1 MRIVCSLL
9 LVCLGLFGCSSS
21 RTFDDSDKLPTGVED
36 TSDTAIVDTYNKLK
50 SEDVQ
55 VITMG
60 DNYMISIPSS
70 VIFGNESPKLKSA
83 GYEVLDDVVT
93 YLQSMRKIS
102 VQVNAYSDCYQSQA
116 RTYALTKAR
125 AKAVGRYLWSRNP
138 ESGIITTDGYGN
150 EKPIVAKT
158 TGMDSSPNSRIEVT
172 FKQVVS

>member
-1 MRIVCSLL
+1 MRTVCSLL
-9 LVCLGLFGCSSS
+9 LLCWGLFGCGAS
-21 RTFDDSDKLPTGVED
+21 RTFDDGDKLPTGVED
-36 TSDTAIVDTYNKLK
+36 TSDTALVDTYKKLK
-50 SEDVQ
+50 SEHVQ

-93 YLQSMRKIS
+93 YLQAMRKIALHVS
-102 VQVNAYSDCYQSQA
+102 AYSDCYQSQA

-138 ESGIITTDGYGN
+138 ESGMILTDGFGN

-158 TGMDSSPNSRIEVT
+158 TGKDSSPNSRIEVT